1 MKKRFFLAFALLGLL
16 PGAAFA
22 LCGLSVA
29 GLNFSPYDVLAPA
42 PNDTVGNLTITCDEV
57 PPPNVTVSI
66 GASPASGGFSPRR
79 MRGPFDLLDYNIYT
93 EARHANVWGD
103 GTNSTNMV
111 SVRVPRNN
119 PATLKI
125 YGRIPPQQNVS
136 AGSYADTLVV
146 TITW

>member
-1 MKKRFFLAFALLGLL
+1 MKKRFFLMIIFLALSPGLAF
-16 PGAAFA
+16 P
-22 LCGLSVA
+22 LCTLSVT
-29 GLNFSPYDVLAPA
+29 GVNFSPYDVLAPA
-42 PNDTVGNLTITCDEV
+42 PNDTVGNLAISCDEV
-57 PPPNVTVSI
+57 PPPGVTVSI
-66 GASPASGGFSPRR
+66 GASPTSGGFSPRR
-79 MRGPFDLLDYNIYT
+79 MRGTFDLLDYNLYT

-103 GTNSTNMV
+103 GTNSTNTV

-146 TITW
+146 TINW